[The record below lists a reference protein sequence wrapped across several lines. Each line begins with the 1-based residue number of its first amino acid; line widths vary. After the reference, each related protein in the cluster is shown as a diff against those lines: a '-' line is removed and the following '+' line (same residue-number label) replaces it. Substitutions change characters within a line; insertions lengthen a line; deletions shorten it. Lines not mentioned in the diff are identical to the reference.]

1 MCLKTAASSN
11 AALAAL
17 VRSPPAPLGRELP
30 RSVDNAALGSRSRF
44 GGCAPALRLTQ
55 RCTRIEKRAVEQFV
69 ERQRETVEMAV
80 LAHLKPWPPAEK
92 GNERAEARRLRT
104 RAAQAGGGAS
114 AGSSRVNPHL
124 DPARNGP
131 AVERYAVLLARIGHV
146 NAWLASR
153 ADPVFANR
161 RTGKAHAI
169 YDRLTEWERT
179 ASNEED
185 RLAISPLTRA
195 RLGLD
200 TARAFDLAQ
209 HWASEED
216 DDQHDDEND
225 QQCSAADVHGS
236 PSRQLASSSK
246 STDALSPRELGGPA

>member
-1 MCLKTAASSN
+1 
-11 AALAAL
+11 
-17 VRSPPAPLGRELP
+17 
-30 RSVDNAALGSRSRF
+30 
-44 GGCAPALRLTQ
+44 
-55 RCTRIEKRAVEQFV
+55 
-69 ERQRETVEMAV
+69 MAV
-80 LAHLKPWPPAEK
+80 PAHLKPWPPAEK
-92 GNERAEARRLRT
+92 GNERALKHGAYGRAPLKQAEALVP
-104 RAAQAGGGAS
+104 GIFE
-114 AGSSRVNPHL
+114 VNPHL

-131 AVERYAVLLARIGHV
+131 AVERYAVLLARIDHV
-146 NAWLASR
+146 NEWLASR

-209 HWASEED
+209 IWASEDED
-216 DDQHDDEND
+216 DEQHDDEDD
-225 QQCSAADVHGS
+225 QQSSSADVHGS
-236 PSRQLASSSK
+236 PSQKLASSSK
-246 STDALSPRELGGPA
+246 SKDAFSHRELGGHA